1 MKTTVV
7 IVPKAPLWA
16 MVLLVATVLL
26 GWAVYST
33 LTAPPA
39 PAMQPVGDVYSTQV
53 GTSVR

>member
-1 MKTTVV
+1 V

-16 MVLLVATVLL
+16 MVVLVATVLL